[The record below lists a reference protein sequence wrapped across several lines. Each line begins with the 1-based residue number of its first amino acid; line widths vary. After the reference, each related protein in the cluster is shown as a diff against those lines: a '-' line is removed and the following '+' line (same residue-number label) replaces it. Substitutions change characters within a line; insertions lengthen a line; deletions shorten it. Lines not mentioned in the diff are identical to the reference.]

1 MTYSY
6 VNLVAFAM
14 LTAVTQLCALPRFAP
29 LNQGRMQRTA
39 SLESD
44 TCGWGQ
50 LIILEGDKA
59 IQYKDVIIW
68 VGATNS
74 QAKKWDWTLS
84 NTRHNP
90 GIQIA
95 DIQQFIDQVDEVI
108 LTRGVD
114 LILQVPQT
122 TIDWVRSKGKVCHVG
137 ETPQMIEL
145 YNRLVDQGK
154 KVGGLFHSTC

>member
-6 VNLVAFAM
+6 VNLVA
-14 LTAVTQLCALPRFAP
+14 LAVLSVGAQLSALPRFAP
-29 LNQGRMQRTA
+29 LNQGRMHRTA
-39 SLESD
+39 PLTSA

-59 IQYKDVIIW
+59 TQYKDVVIW

-74 QAKKWDWTLS
+74 HAKKWDWNLS
-84 NTRHNP
+84 NTRHSP
-90 GIQIA
+90 GIQIV
-95 DIQQFIDQVDEVI
+95 DIQEFIDQVDEVI

-114 LILQVPQT
+114 LILQVPQA
-122 TIDWVRSKGKVCHVG
+122 TIDWIRSKGKVCHVG

-145 YNRLVDQGK
+145 YNQLIIQGK